1 MASWFKNQ
9 PALRP
14 ANTASPLRGSSRKIA
29 SARSGSGTRCSLS
42 PFALALPVLVAQDPR
57 LGAADHFQVEP
68 APVTVASRLGV
79 PDLRRCQL
87 SHRFILASIPG
98 FVGASSG
105 LYRTETE
112 QRKV

>member
-1 MASWFKNQ
+1 MLQLAPKLERLLASLHQRDELDAAKTH
-9 PALRP
+9 P
-14 ANTASPLRGSSRKIA
+14 T
-29 SARSGSGTRCSLS
+29 
-42 PFALALPVLVAQDPR
+42 LALLMLVAQDPR
-57 LGAADHFQVEP
+57 LGAADHLQVEP

-87 SHRFILASIPG
+87 PHRFILASIPG

-105 LYRTETE
+105 LYRRETE